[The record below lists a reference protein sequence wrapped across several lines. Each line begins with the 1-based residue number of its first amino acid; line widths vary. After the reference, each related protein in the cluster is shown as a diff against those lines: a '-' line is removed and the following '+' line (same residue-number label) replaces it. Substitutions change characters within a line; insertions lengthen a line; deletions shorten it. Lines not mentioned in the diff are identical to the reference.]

1 LKKIILFI
9 ACFTGLA
16 TAKAQITSGDTSVI
30 IVTAYLP
37 DVQETKKIDILPI
50 MEDPKVKP
58 PVYQYVFPNVAYKP
72 KAVYSPIDPI
82 FIKPEEKEELSD
94 NYLEVGGGNYLTSYL
109 NASIHN
115 TQDKYYMYGL
125 NVKHH
130 AANASKDPNQALFSQ
145 NQITA
150 FGSREKGN
158 DLFGEMDYQR
168 NVVHYYG
175 YLADTSERSLDDI
188 HQIYNDVNA
197 KAQWSRQ
204 QSKVNNRLNLKSDVN
219 LGFNLFDK
227 LSESEN
233 TFRVI
238 NKNDFSA
245 GKGRLHLDLG
255 ATYTQ
260 LTETAKYNRLF
271 IDFKPHYELTY
282 KKWNLD
288 IGANLNYLSDTNG
301 GVIKPAPYLKAETYL
316 VPKILRGYFGI
327 TGDFQKNTLK
337 SLSYENLFLGN
348 TIQYANTYVLKFQG
362 GMNGSFKRF
371 VAFGIN
377 ISQEFIKDQYF
388 FVSDTNALRN
398 FTTVKDDMSR
408 LTFSGELKFNVN
420 QHIEIG
426 FRGNVYSYSLTAEKE
441 AWHLP
446 SYDAALFSTVRL
458 ADRIYIRGGYFATS
472 ARNARDL
479 NSKEF
484 VLAAINDVNLGFEYR
499 YKKNISGFIRVNN
512 ILNQRYELWNNYRA
526 QGLNALAGIT
536 FSL

>member
-271 IDFKPHYELTY
+271 IDFKPI
-282 KKWNLD
+282 K
-288 IGANLNYLSDTNG
+288 NG
-301 GVIKPAPYLKAETYL
+301 I
-316 VPKILRGYFGI
+316 
-327 TGDFQKNTLK
+327 
-337 SLSYENLFLGN
+337 
-348 TIQYANTYVLKFQG
+348 
-362 GMNGSFKRF
+362 
-371 VAFGIN
+371 
-377 ISQEFIKDQYF
+377 
-388 FVSDTNALRN
+388 
-398 FTTVKDDMSR
+398 
-408 LTFSGELKFNVN
+408 
-420 QHIEIG
+420 
-426 FRGNVYSYSLTAEKE
+426 
-441 AWHLP
+441 
-446 SYDAALFSTVRL
+446 
-458 ADRIYIRGGYFATS
+458 
-472 ARNARDL
+472 
-479 NSKEF
+479 
-484 VLAAINDVNLGFEYR
+484 
-499 YKKNISGFIRVNN
+499 
-512 ILNQRYELWNNYRA
+512 
-526 QGLNALAGIT
+526 
-536 FSL
+536 

>member
-1 LKKIILFI
+1 MKKIILFI
-9 ACFTGLA
+9 ACFTWFA
-16 TAKAQITSGDTSVI
+16 AANAQITSGDTSVL

-37 DVQETKKIDILPI
+37 DVQETKKIDILPV

-82 FIKPEEKEELSD
+82 FIKPEEKEELPD

-115 TQDKYYMYGL
+115 TQDNYYTYGL
-125 NVKHH
+125 KLKHH
-130 AANASKDPNQALFSQ
+130 AANASKNPNQALFSQ
-145 NQITA
+145 NQVTA

-158 DLFGEMDYQR
+158 DLFGEIDYQR

-175 YLADTSERSLDDI
+175 YITDSTERNLEDI
-188 HQIYNDVNA
+188 HQIYNDINA
-197 KAQWSRQ
+197 NAQWSKQ
-204 QSKVNNRLNLKSDVN
+204 QSNVNKRLNLKSDLK
-219 LGFNLFDK
+219 LGYNLFNK
-227 LSESEN
+227 LDENEN
-233 TFRVI
+233 TFKLV
-238 NKNDFSA
+238 NQNDISV

-271 IDFKPHYELTY
+271 VDIKPHYEVTY
-282 KKWNLD
+282 QKWNFD
-288 IGANLNYLSDTNG
+288 IGANLNYFLDSTNN
-301 GVIKPAPYLKAETYL
+301 VIKPAPYIKAETYL
-316 VPKILRGYFGI
+316 IPKILRGYFGI
-327 TGDFQKNTLK
+327 TGDLQKNTLK
-337 SLSYENLFLGN
+337 SMSYENLFLGTVSEYTN
-348 TIQYANTYVLKFQG
+348 PYIWKFQG

-371 VAFGIN
+371 VEFGIN
-377 ISQEFIKDQYF
+377 LSQEFITDQYF

-408 LTFSGELKFNVN
+408 FTVAGELKFTIN
-420 QHIEIG
+420 QHIELG
-426 FRGNVYSYSLTAEKE
+426 FRGNVYSYSTTAEQE

-446 SYDAALFSTVRL
+446 TYDAAVFTSVRL

-472 ARNARDL
+472 TRNARDL
-479 NSKEF
+479 RNENY

-499 YKKNISGFIRVNN
+499 YKKNISGFVRVNN

-536 FSL
+536 ISL